1 MSKTPDILPY
11 RGSLTAPSAG
21 AVGWGITVASW
32 PTARPLF
39 HLLAG
44 EVFDAQ
50 VLTAHLVL
58 AGFVSPRVRLAE
70 RTCRV
75 VFLPAPTSHKD
86 MAAKILRIMR
96 AHYSHYKGRPIV
108 WPGA

>member
-1 MSKTPDILPY
+1 MPQAPDILPY

-21 AVGWGITVASW
+21 AVGWAITVVSW

-39 HLLAG
+39 HLSAG

-50 VLTAHLVL
+50 VLVAHLVL

-75 VFLPAPTSHKD
+75 VFLPAPASPKD
-86 MAAKILRIMR
+86 PAVRIMR
-96 AHYSHYKGRPIV
+96 ILKAHYSHYKGRPIEWTRV
-108 WPGA
+108 